1 MFVKTKEEL
10 LEYIKGL
17 TDGFRGEEPE
27 RFTASAISARLN
39 VSRNLTSQY
48 LKELGQ
54 GRAARQSESAPGLL
68 FPQGDARGAVR
79 RDGRPAAFDSLR
91 ELAAHLNREKNR
103 LRNFQKAVGSTRSI
117 SDCIE
122 QLKAAVKYPPHGLP
136 VLLAGQPGTGKKLL
150 ARLMYEYAADEGV
163 LPPGRLVT
171 AGCAEYRSD
180 GEALAQIFGDARRG
194 DALGCLAAADGGML
208 LLDEAGALGSE
219 CQERLLQ
226 FMQTGRYSRCG
237 EDAVRTADVRLVFT
251 VSAEPGRALDRALQR
266 LIPVSVSVPPLEER
280 TPRRKRNCCSISSSG
295 RPAKTGARSL
305 SARAFSTG

>member
-48 LKELGQ
+48 LNELVKD
-54 GRAARQSESAPGLL
+54 GLL
-68 FPQGDARGAVR
+68 VKANLRPVYFFHKGMLEAQYDATVAQ
-79 RDGRPAAFDSLR
+79 PAFDSLR

-103 LRNFQKAVGSTRSI
+103 LRNFQKAIGSTRSI

-163 LPPGRLVT
+163 LPPGRLVA

-180 GEALAQIFGDARRG
+180 GEALAQIFGDVRRG
-194 DALGCLAAADGGML
+194 DAPGCLAAADGGML

-280 TPRRKRNCCSISSSG
+280 TPEEK
-295 RPAKTGARSL
+295 KEL
-305 SARAFSTG
+305 LL

>member
-48 LKELGQ
+48 LNELVKD
-54 GRAARQSESAPGLL
+54 GLL
-68 FPQGDARGAVR
+68 VKANLRPVYFFHKGMLEAQYDATVAQ
-79 RDGRPAAFDSLR
+79 PAFDSLR

-103 LRNFQKAVGSTRSI
+103 LRNFQKAIGSTRSI

-163 LPPGRLVT
+163 LPPGRLVA
-171 AGCAEYRSD
+171 AGCAEYRLS
-180 GEALAQIFGDARRG
+180 
-194 DALGCLAAADGGML
+194 
-208 LLDEAGALGSE
+208 
-219 CQERLLQ
+219 
-226 FMQTGRYSRCG
+226 
-237 EDAVRTADVRLVFT
+237 
-251 VSAEPGRALDRALQR
+251 
-266 LIPVSVSVPPLEER
+266 LIH
-280 TPRRKRNCCSISSSG
+280 I
-295 RPAKTGARSL
+295 
-305 SARAFSTG
+305 

>member
-1 MFVKTKEEL
+1 M
-10 LEYIKGL
+10 LE
-17 TDGFRGEEPE
+17 
-27 RFTASAISARLN
+27 A
-39 VSRNLTSQY
+39 QY
-48 LKELGQ
+48 
-54 GRAARQSESAPGLL
+54 
-68 FPQGDARGAVR
+68 DATVAQ
-79 RDGRPAAFDSLR
+79 PAFDSLR

-171 AGCAEYRSD
+171 AGCGRIPQRRGGARPDFRRRAPGGRPRLPCRPRTAGCCCSTRREPS
-180 GEALAQIFGDARRG
+180 EASARRG
-194 DALGCLAAADGGML
+194 FYSSCRPALFPLRGGRRAYGGRPPRL
-208 LLDEAGALGSE
+208 HRFRRAGA
-219 CQERLLQ
+219 
-226 FMQTGRYSRCG
+226 
-237 EDAVRTADVRLVFT
+237 
-251 VSAEPGRALDRALQR
+251 RARPALQR

-280 TPRRKRNCCSISSSG
+280 TPEEKKELLLYFFKREARKN
-295 RPAKTGARSL
+295 GARSL